1 MHSNFRVTSTSSSKV
16 QVQVHLKFKLP
27 LAVPMA
33 RVPAS
38 NYPVKY
44 LDLIDLLS
52 NDYNGHGGR
61 RAANNCKVAG

>member
-1 MHSNFRVTSTSSSKV
+1 MHSNFRVTSSSSSSKV
-16 QVQVHLKFKLP
+16 QVQVHLKLP

>member
-1 MHSNFRVTSTSSSKV
+1 MHSNFRVTISTKV
-16 QVQVHLKFKLP
+16 QVELDLKLP
-27 LAVPMA
+27 LAVPVA

-44 LDLIDLLS
+44 LDLSDLLS
-52 NDYNGHGGR
+52 NDYNGHGGC

>member
-1 MHSNFRVTSTSSSKV
+1 MHSNFRVTISTKV
-16 QVQVHLKFKLP
+16 QVELDLKLP
-27 LAVPMA
+27 LAVPVA

-44 LDLIDLLS
+44 LDLTDLLS
-52 NDYNGHGGR
+52 NDYNGHGGC